1 MDFKNQSREIS
12 LCEGGLEWEDLGDE
26 STREEVS
33 PRTLGGKSELN
44 LGE

>member
-1 MDFKNQSREIS
+1 MDFKNQFREIS
-12 LCEGGLEWEDLGDE
+12 ICEGGLEWEDLGDE
-26 STREEVS
+26 STREGVS